1 MSRNRPQFN
10 YEVFQLP
17 GLPPLPRSATHEERR
32 RYRRDLLIY
41 LAYRQGLTQQFI
53 ADAFDLSVNLVR
65 SVVRRQATYSDTPK
79 EQPQSRARTWM
90 PAEPVLPPTANPKSR
105 GRARRD
111 LMIRLFHHHGF
122 SQRVLASV
130 FELPRSRIADIVAAE
145 DDDEGLLREPST
157 SAQDSVH
164 S

>member
-1 MSRNRPQFN
+1 M
-10 YEVFQLP
+10 
-17 GLPPLPRSATHEERR
+17 
-32 RYRRDLLIY
+32 RDLLMY

-53 ADAFDLSVNLVR
+53 ADAFDVSVTLVR
-65 SVVRRQATYSDTPK
+65 QVVRRQATYSDTPK
-79 EQPQSRARTWM
+79 EQPQYRARIWM
-90 PAEPVLPPTANPKSR
+90 PAEPVLPPTANPKSH

-130 FELPRSRIADIVAAE
+130 FELPRSRIAYILAAE
-145 DDDEGLLREPST
+145 GVDKAPVREPST
-157 SAQDSVH
+157 SAQDPVH